1 MWIRRLI
8 SKHRYWFSQLYDPGK
23 TGLLPALGHI
33 ECLDIDLFS
42 AKDNAS
48 PYTFMLP
55 VIWPSVEIYNRKLKW
70 LLQCMER
77 DHILP
82 YDWMGNGF
90 TEVSLYTF
98 LLDAQ
103 GHHLDATPQFIALQQ
118 NALKFVR
125 QLNDPA
131 WVTRNDVTDHNAR
144 VLLKFSLHL
153 QALFRT
159 LLQYTHHEQ
168 TQKQHT

>member
-8 SKHRYWFSQLYDPGK
+8 SKHRYWFSQWYDPGK

-33 ECLDIDLFS
+33 ESLDLDLFN

-48 PYTFMLP
+48 PYTYTLLTL
-55 VIWPSVEIYNRKLKW
+55 WPSVQTYNQKLKW
-70 LLQCMER
+70 ILAQMEH
-77 DHILP
+77 DHVLP
-82 YDWMGNGF
+82 FDWTGESF
-90 TEVSLYTF
+90 TEVTLYTF
-98 LLDAQ
+98 LLDAR
-103 GHHLDATPQFIALQQ
+103 GNHLDAIPQFEVLQK

-125 QLNDPA
+125 QLNDPT
-131 WVTRNDVTDHNAR
+131 WILRNDVTEHNAR

-159 LLQYTHHEQ
+159 LLSYTHHEQ
-168 TQKQHT
+168 TQHPHT